1 MNSDPRIRRCI
12 RGRNGD
18 AILNPELRAI
28 CAFYQKR
35 RCLHMPAEDESACL
49 GIYVESPI
57 ALFTITILHDVRGN
71 LLTRATL
78 ASLTPPEAR
87 PVMARFAEMMN
98 ERIPGGRFDFN
109 SATGELALVCHVER
123 SNPDTPLP
131 PSVIEEHMAYCC
143 RMFYLLSGLIEAI
156 NGGHFD
162 EKEMVQCTKVTWL
175 ALRPLVP
182 YLANDKIVQEGL
194 VQLLCMKLSENPLLK
209 IRAGRDPQKPPD
221 GTSIAGSDD

>member
-1 MNSDPRIRRCI
+1 MNTDPRIRLCI
-12 RGRNGD
+12 LGRNGD
-18 AILNPELRAI
+18 TIFNPELRAV
-28 CAFYQKR
+28 CAFYQR
-35 RCLHMPAEDESACL
+35 RHCLHMPIADESGCL
-49 GIYVESPI
+49 GIYVESGI
-57 ALFTITILHDVRGN
+57 ALYTMTILHDSRGN

-87 PVMARFAEMMN
+87 SVMARFAEMMN
-98 ERIPGGRFDFN
+98 ELIPDGRFDFN

-175 ALRPLVP
+175 ALRPLIP
-182 YLANDKIVQEGL
+182 HLANDDVVREGL
-194 VQLLCMKLSENPLLK
+194 VELLCAKLSKNPMLK
-209 IRAGRDPQKPPD
+209 V
-221 GTSIAGSDD
+221 GS